1 MLKLI
6 NNKNRKS
13 FKIHFLLAQ
22 DTKESNIYIIYYLHW
37 HFKNPLHKKVLQIK
51 SNKHKTWWNY
61 NQNKFDSHTIA
72 IPSKWFSLNN
82 AIIFK
87 PMQSHGTTNNG
98 NNNAIRNKGKN
109 LSNLLFLNLAIICL
123 RFFL

>member
-1 MLKLI
+1 MALESNTRNGVNKKITTLANTISQQYREYNILLKKYDIILILKLI

-37 HFKNPLHKKVLQIK
+37 HFKNPLHKKVPQIK

-61 NQNKFDSHTIA
+61 NHNPNWH
-72 IPSKWFSLNN
+72 
-82 AIIFK
+82 
-87 PMQSHGTTNNG
+87 
-98 NNNAIRNKGKN
+98 
-109 LSNLLFLNLAIICL
+109 
-123 RFFL
+123 